1 MQDNIKED
9 IKIKIISILL
19 ENQKSGLSV
28 SEIGK
33 KTKKDRQTIYYHLK
47 ELKRLGLILKTDSDK
62 YCLQNILYKDTQEFS
77 IIHNELKNIY
87 SKTKELLIL
96 DNIENKD
103 KSTTDNLSIF
113 LLLHIKSEIGWC
125 TKLFLQTYIYN
136 TCVYWFNRKTITEE

>member
-1 MQDNIKED
+1 MTVQDNTKED

-47 ELKRLGLILKTDSDK
+47 ELKRLGLVLKTDSDK
-62 YCLQNILYKDTQEFS
+62 YCLQNILYKDTQEFN
-77 IIHNELKNIY
+77 IIYNELKNIY
-87 SKTKELLIL
+87 SKTKELLVL
-96 DNIENKD
+96 DNIKNKD

-113 LLLHIKSEIGWC
+113 LLLHIKSEIS
-125 TKLFLQTYIYN
+125 
-136 TCVYWFNRKTITEE
+136 

>member
-113 LLLHIKSEIGWC
+113 LLLHIKSEIG
-125 TKLFLQTYIYN
+125 
-136 TCVYWFNRKTITEE
+136 

>member
-1 MQDNIKED
+1 VQDNIKED

-113 LLLHIKSEIGWC
+113 LLLHIKSEIG
-125 TKLFLQTYIYN
+125 
-136 TCVYWFNRKTITEE
+136 